1 MKTLLSEQVKVFITD
16 KITVMKGA
24 EVLLNT
30 INNIHSYH
38 KLMDTLITDYVRLNY
53 KKVIPI
59 VEDFIE
65 IDRKNFRNFR
75 KADKEE
81 AMKSPL
87 IRVMKNGK

>member
-38 KLMDTLITDYVRLNY
+38 KLMDTLKSSEGKAY
-53 KKVIPI
+53 KVYI
-59 VEDFIE
+59 EDHKALESADKKAFIE
-65 IDRKNFRNFR
+65 ELVNFLSNW
-75 KADKEE
+75 
-81 AMKSPL
+81 
-87 IRVMKNGK
+87 

>member
-1 MKTLLSEQVKVFITD
+1 MENYYI
-16 KITVMKGA
+16 I
-24 EVLLNT
+24 EVEGSLPF
-30 INNIHSYH
+30 
-38 KLMDTLITDYVRLNY
+38 TLITDYFRLNY

-65 IDRKNFRNFR
+65 IDRKNFKTFR

-81 AMKSPL
+81 AMKNPL

>member
-38 KLMDTLITDYVRLNY
+38 KLMDTLKSSEGKAY
-53 KKVIPI
+53 KVYI
-59 VEDFIE
+59 EDHKALESADKKAFIE
-65 IDRKNFRNFR
+65 ELVNFLSN
-75 KADKEE
+75 
-81 AMKSPL
+81 
-87 IRVMKNGK
+87 